1 MVTKKIET
9 RDYLRAFITKANKE
23 AGVKFNSSKLNSKEE
38 CQNYLLNLIKNL
50 RHKKQDNKAYVNE
63 IDSLKEEI
71 EILNTGN
78 KRLES
83 EKMFYIT
90 QADEAKKAREQEKNY
105 KEFYKNMADKYKT
118 AYNIQRKDNIIL
130 NKINTFFMYVIALE
144 ALSIAMLIW
153 KWWDERNRLSKINNW
168 LFNSIRKAK

>member
-1 MVTKKIET
+1 MVIKKIET
-9 RDYLRAFITKANKE
+9 RDYLRTFITKVNKE
-23 AGVKFNSSKLNSKEE
+23 AGFIYNASKLNSIKECE
-38 CQNYLLNLIKNL
+38 DYLLNLVKNL
-50 RHKKQDNKAYVNE
+50 RHNKQDNKAYIKE

-83 EKMFYIT
+83 KKMFYIT

-105 KEFYKNMADKYKT
+105 KEFYQNMADKYKT

-153 KWWDERNRLSKINNW
+153 K
-168 LFNSIRKAK
+168 

>member
-1 MVTKKIET
+1 MVNNKIST

-23 AGVKFNSSKLNSKEE
+23 AGIIYNASKLNSKEE
-38 CQNYLLNLIKNL
+38 CEEYLLNLIKSL
-50 RHKKQDNKAYVNE
+50 RHKKQDNKAYVKE
-63 IDSLKEEI
+63 IDSLKEEL

-105 KEFYKNMADKYKT
+105 KEFYQNMADKYKT

-130 NKINTFFMYVIALE
+130 NKINKFFMYVIALE

-153 KWWDERNRLSKINNW
+153 K
-168 LFNSIRKAK
+168 

>member
-38 CQNYLLNLIKNL
+38 CENYLLNLIKDL
-50 RHKKQDNKAYVNE
+50 KHKPQNNKAYIKE

-71 EILNTGN
+71 EILNKN
-78 KRLES
+78 LAVASREKVNLKDKSQKLEA
-83 EKMFYIT
+83 ERIFYIT
-90 QADEAKKAREQEKNY
+90 QAKEAGEKREEAEKEKEYYRNHALSWNESYYQEIEKN
-105 KEFYKNMADKYKT
+105 KIISDF
-118 AYNIQRKDNIIL
+118 NIFL
-130 NKINTFFMYVIALE
+130 SFVIVLE

-153 KWWDERNRLSKINNW
+153 K
-168 LFNSIRKAK
+168 